1 MAASVSG
8 SPLVANISGEIM
20 GKMKTL
26 LLDAVIAL
34 EKVIEAGGTVE
45 TVLEFMDHVDDY
57 SSNASERETR

>member
-1 MAASVSG
+1 
-8 SPLVANISGEIM
+8 
-20 GKMKTL
+20 MKTL

-34 EKVIEAGGTVE
+34 EKVIEAGGTIE